1 MNSAIGSRWR
11 LPAGQRLLFEDFD
24 DGIVLFD
31 AAVGATHLLNP
42 TAAEAL
48 AIVQEQP
55 GLATAELHAQLL
67 ARLEIGAD
75 ALPLAALDELLRRLE
90 DLQLVSPLPS

>member
-1 MNSAIGSRWR
+1 MNSAIGPRWR
-11 LPAGQRLLFEDFD
+11 LPAGQHLLFEDFD

-48 AIVQEQP
+48 AIVQEVP
-55 GLATAELHAQLL
+55 GLATDDLHARLL
-67 ARLEIGAD
+67 ARLEIGGD
-75 ALPLAALDELLRRLE
+75 ALPRAALDELMRRLE
-90 DLQLVSPLPS
+90 DLQLVSALPR